1 MGDYSQTVRMVT
13 EVASGKGD
21 CWYKKLIETGPSVAV
36 RELNFTVTAGKLLET
51 FQLAIATVS

>member
-1 MGDYSQTVRMVT
+1 MVT

-21 CWYKKLIETGPSVAV
+21 CWYKKLIETGLGVAV
-36 RELNFTVTAGKLLET
+36 RELNFTVTAGKLLKT